1 MRKHKSTNL
10 NKAYNELIKAIDSEN
25 TSKQNVHDR
34 INELI
39 IQRKVINKTSRNHDS
54 YHVNESIV
62 DFDVDQLEYFNLLP
76 STCLL
81 PQLILNSHFSLIL

>member
-62 DFDVDQLEYFNLLP
+62 DFDVDLRSAAFD
-76 STCLL
+76 SA
-81 PQLILNSHFSLIL
+81 